1 MMLLANQAS
10 VFFDERYLKKEYTDI
25 SRIFFL
31 QIDINKETGNLSM
44 FSVKIP
50 KTCKNEQEIR
60 RTKLLENRILW
71 ISIPENLVVLTLRM
85 Q

>member
-31 QIDINKETGNLSM
+31 QIDI
-44 FSVKIP
+44 
-50 KTCKNEQEIR
+50 
-60 RTKLLENRILW
+60 
-71 ISIPENLVVLTLRM
+71 
-85 Q
+85 